1 MEVRGFELMLLHE
14 RFSQKE
20 ARVRRLGNIRVLSD
34 EVGEGL
40 AGFFPLPSFVKAS
53 G

>member
-20 ARVRRLGNIRVLSD
+20 ARVRCLEHIRVLSD
-34 EVGEGL
+34 EVAEGL
-40 AGFFPLPSFVKAS
+40 TGFFPLPSFIKAS